1 MPLAFF
7 GYTHASSENHVDKM
21 FIPYPKMQEI
31 IGVFQLIWSW
41 IHCLTSIYPKL
52 STKLGFITKK
62 NI

>member
-7 GYTHASSENHVDKM
+7 GYTHTSSENHVDKM

-31 IGVFQLIWSW
+31 IGVFRLTWSW
-41 IHCLTSIYPKL
+41 SQCLTSIYPKL
-52 STKLGFITKK
+52 STKPGFITKK